1 MFKSGSQKSQKML
14 LVGVWANRN
23 WILGN
28 WIKEV
33 KSRAPKNFILVW
45 VPTIFA
51 NKRWWEKIAYVPFPK
66 YGSYFFSYITIFEKY
81 LLKDHEK
88 YNGNSIVL
96 YPHNEPEMGTLTHQ
110 AKVLNSAFCVYF
122 FCSRDAEEL
131 IKNGLDLSKV
141 RLTFCA
147 VDVDCVPHPGL
158 LRESKTVVLASRF
171 GPRKGLEI
179 LPDLVRQMPDWRFIG
194 LGRNWETF
202 INSNELSTLTNFEY
216 YSLDKKS
223 RNYYFS
229 KAEVFLSLSN
239 LEGGPVPLIES
250 IELGCKPVSTDTG
263 FARDVME
270 NNGILIPINPVP
282 EQVKSALIEIHDMP
296 VKPNSIVRGL
306 TWDRLC
312 RMMIDDHHKITS
324 NKRGIERIQGKGI

>member
-1 MFKSGSQKSQKML
+1 MFKSGSQKSQRML
-14 LVGVWANRN
+14 LIGVWANRD

-33 KSRAPKNFILVW
+33 KSRSQENFKLAW
-45 VPTIFA
+45 VLTIFA
-51 NKRWWEKIAYVPFPK
+51 NKRWWEKFTYFPFPT

-81 LLKDHEK
+81 LSKDYEK

-96 YPHNEPEMGTLTHQ
+96 YPHNEPEMGSVIHQ
-110 AKVLNSAFCVYF
+110 ANVLNSAFCVYF
-122 FCSRDAEEL
+122 FCSRDAEAL
-131 IKNGLDLSKV
+131 IKNGLDPSKV
-141 RLTFCA
+141 RLAFCA
-147 VDVDCVPHPGL
+147 VDVDCVTHPEL

-171 GPRKGLEI
+171 GPRKGLEM
-179 LPDLVRQMPDWRFIG
+179 LPELVRQMPDWRFIG
-194 LGRNWETF
+194 LGRGWETF
-202 INSNELSTLTNFEY
+202 INSSGLSMLPNFEHH
-216 YSLDKKS
+216 SFNKIS

-250 IELGCKPVSTDTG
+250 IQLGCKPVSTDTG
-263 FARDVME
+263 FARDVIDD
-270 NNGILIPINPVP
+270 NGILIPTNSTL
-282 EQVKSALIEIHDMP
+282 EQVKSALIEIHDKP
-296 VKPNSIVRGL
+296 VKKNSIVCGL

-324 NKRGIERIQGKGI
+324 NKRGIKQIQGKGI